1 VLYRAESVD
10 EVVEVV
16 GGFFA
21 TCSDESIAE
30 LASRSPATT

>member
-1 VLYRAESVD
+1 VLYRAESV

-21 TCSDESIAE
+21 TCTDDSIA
-30 LASRSPATT
+30 AMRRGAKAVA